1 MLPLT
6 IKSFKLFDERT
17 ESFIQIDHDTYLEM
31 ENSLVAIAKWEEK
44 YHKPWFEKENKN
56 PYIKDQKPTK
66 SEEEMR
72 YFMKCMITNIPFN
85 EIDDRIFYGLTQSNA
100 EAIGAYLQDPHG
112 ADPKVPPVKEDK
124 KKRASPLFTADRI
137 YAILAEQQIPWDIA
151 EKWNINRVLRIIEI
165 INYDNTPD
173 DKKKKPATYKE
184 TAEKYKNIN
193 EQRLK
198 QLGKTKG

>member
-1 MLPLT
+1 MLCIT
-6 IKSFKLFDERT
+6 IKAFKLFDERT
-17 ESFIQIDHDTYLEM
+17 ESFIQIEHDTYLEM
-31 ENSLVAIAKWEEK
+31 ENSLEAIAKWEAK
-44 YHKPWFEKENKN
+44 YHKPWFEKEDKN
-56 PYIKDQKPTK
+56 PYAEKKSQKT
-66 SEEEMR
+66 EDEMR
-72 YFMKCMITNIPFN
+72 YFIKCMITNIPFN
-85 EIDDRIFYGLTQSNA
+85 EIDDNIFYGITQDVA
-100 EAIGAYLQDPHG
+100 EKISAFLQDPHG
-112 ADPKVPPVKEDK
+112 ADAKVPPVKEDK

-137 YAILAEQQIPWDIA
+137 YAILAEQQVPWNIA

-184 TAEKYKNIN
+184 TAEKYKNLN